1 MEIKKDIMWRIYLV
15 FACFLLF
22 GVAIIVQIFRIQFV
36 QGDYW
41 RSKADSLTTQIRSI
55 EASRGNIFS
64 SDGSLLATSIP
75 IYDIRMDLKA
85 DGLTSEAFNKNID
98 SLSLCLANLFQDKSK
113 AQYNHDLRN
122 ARNEGSRYFPIQK
135 NVHYTDLQKL
145 KQFPLFRLGK
155 YKGGLVIEQ
164 RNIREL
170 PFKELAQRTIGTLRE
185 VKPVGIEAA
194 FDGNLQGASGSRLMQ
209 RIAGGVWMPLNDKE
223 EVEPKDGNDII
234 TTIDVNIQDVAES
247 ALEKHLRKNNADHGC
262 VAVME
267 VETGNIVAIANL
279 SKTSDGS
286 YEENFNYAIAESTEP
301 GSTMKLASLLVG
313 IDDGLIDLNEI
324 VDVGNGYMTYCGQPM
339 RDSHAPKKPKLTVRE
354 AFMTSSNVG
363 ISKIITRYYS
373 KNQEAFLDKL
383 KSFGLNSKL
392 GLQIQ
397 GEGRPKIKSA
407 KDKDWNPCIS
417 LPWTSI
423 GYEVLISPLQTL
435 TFYNAIANN
444 GRMVKPKFVKE
455 IRYHGQLIKTFPVE
469 VIRDSI
475 VSPSTIA
482 KAHDLLESVV
492 DSGTG
497 KALKNPHYRIA
508 GKTGT
513 AQIQKPKF
521 GYDKSHMTYQAS
533 FAGYF
538 PADHP
543 KYSCIAVVYA
553 PSSGEYV
560 GGAVSAPIFKEI
572 ADKVFSNEMELHNEF
587 AAGDSVNKN
596 IPYAKAGQQK
606 DLNKVLTALNVN
618 ATSRNSDASWV
629 SATGT
634 STGVLMSERKTQN
647 GAVPNVIGMGIRDAL
662 YLLENSGLNV
672 RVSGK
677 GSVTKQSLD
686 PGTKIQR
693 GQKIVIELG

>member
-15 FACFLLF
+15 FACFILF
-22 GVAIIVQIFRIQFV
+22 GIAILIQIFRIQFV

-64 SDGSLLATSIP
+64 SDGSLLATSVP

-85 DGLTSEAFNKNID
+85 DGLTSDVFNKNID
-98 SLSLCLANLFQDKSK
+98 SLSLCLSQLFQDKSK
-113 AQYNHDLRN
+113 AEYNHDLRQ
-122 ARNEGSRYFPIQK
+122 ARNDGSRYFLIQK
-135 NVHYTDLQKL
+135 NVHYSDLQKL
-145 KQFPLFRLGK
+145 KQFPLCRLGK
-155 YKGGLVIEQ
+155 YKGGLVVEQ

-170 PFKELAQRTIGTLRE
+170 PFKELAQRTIGTLRD

-247 ALEKHLRKNNADHGC
+247 ALESHLRKNNADHGC

-279 SKTSDGS
+279 SKTLNGT
-286 YEENFNYAIAESTEP
+286 YEENFNYVIAEATEP
-301 GSTMKLASLLVG
+301 GSTMKLASLLAG
-313 IDDGLIDLNEI
+313 IDDGLIDLDEI
-324 VDVGNGYMTYCGQPM
+324 VDVGNGFMTYCGQPM
-339 RDSHAPKKPKLTVRE
+339 KDSHAPHKSKMTAKE

-363 ISKIITRYYS
+363 ISKLITRYYS
-373 KNQEAFLDKL
+373 KRQQDFLDKL
-383 KSFGLNSKL
+383 RSFGLNDKL
-392 GLQIQ
+392 GLQIE
-397 GEGRPKIKSA
+397 GEGAPRIKGA
-407 KDKDWNPCIS
+407 KDKDWNPCVS

-423 GYEVLISPLQTL
+423 GYEVKLSPLQTL

-455 IRYHGQLIKTFPVE
+455 IRYHGQLIKSFPTE
-469 VIRDSI
+469 ILRDSI

-482 KAHDLLESVV
+482 KAHELLEAVV

-497 KALKNPHYRIA
+497 SALKNQHYRIA

-513 AQIQKPKF
+513 AQIAQPKF
-521 GYDKSHMTYQAS
+521 GYDKSHRTYQAS

-543 KYSCIAVVYA
+543 KYSIIAVVYA
-553 PSSGEYV
+553 PSTGVYF

-572 ADKVFSNEMELHNEF
+572 ADKVFSNEMSLHKELASADTLQQHVPLSKDGN
-587 AAGDSVNKN
+587 
-596 IPYAKAGQQK
+596 QK
-606 DLNKVLTALNVN
+606 DLSKVLTHLNVN
-618 ATSRNSDASWV
+618 AITKGGDASWV
-629 SATGT
+629 NASA
-634 STGVLMSERKTQN
+634 SDAGVVMTERKTQT
-647 GAVPNVIGMGIRDAL
+647 GAVPNVMGMGIRDAI
-662 YLLENSGLNV
+662 YLLENSGLQV
-672 RVSGK
+672 RVNGK
-677 GSVTKQSLD
+677 GAVKKQSLD

-693 GQKIVIELG
+693 GQKIVIDLG

>member
-1 MEIKKDIMWRIYLV
+1 MWRIYLV

-22 GVAIIVQIFRIQFV
+22 GIAILVQIFRIQFV
-36 QGDYW
+36 EGDYW
-41 RSKADSLTTQIRSI
+41 RSKADSLTTQIKSI

-64 SDGSLLATSIP
+64 SDGSLLATSVP
-75 IYDIRMDLKA
+75 IYDVRMDLKA
-85 DGLTSEAFNKNID
+85 DGLTNEVFNKNLD
-98 SLSLCLANLFQDKSK
+98 SLSLCLSGLFLDKSR
-113 AQYNHDLRN
+113 AEYNHDLRQG
-122 ARNEGSRYFPIQK
+122 RNEGSRYFLIQK

-145 KQFPLFRLGK
+145 KNFPLFRLGK
-155 YKGGLVIEQ
+155 YKGGLVVEQ
-164 RNIREL
+164 RNVREL
-170 PFKELAQRTIGTLRE
+170 PFKELAQRTIGTLRD
-185 VKPVGIEAA
+185 VKPVGIEAS
-194 FDGNLQGASGSRLMQ
+194 FDGSLQGASGSRLMQ

-247 ALEKHLRKNNADHGC
+247 ALEEHLRKNNADHGC

-267 VETGNIVAIANL
+267 VATGNIVAIANL
-279 SKTSDGS
+279 SKTSSGS
-286 YEENFNYAIAESTEP
+286 YEENFNYVIAEASEP
-301 GSTMKLASLLVG
+301 GSTMKLASLLAG
-313 IDDGLIDLNEI
+313 IDDGLIDLDESI
-324 VDVGNGYMTYCGQPM
+324 DVGNGSMTYCGQLM
-339 RDSHAPKKPKLTVRE
+339 RDAHPPKKSKLTVKE

-363 ISKIITRYYS
+363 ISKIITHYYS
-373 KNQEAFLDKL
+373 KHQQDFLDKL
-383 KSFGLNSKL
+383 RSFGLNNKL
-392 GLQIQ
+392 GLQIE
-397 GEGRPKIKSA
+397 GEGRPRIKNA
-407 KDKDWNPCIS
+407 NDKDWNPCVS

-455 IRYHGQLIKTFPVE
+455 IRYHGQLVKAFPTE
-469 VIRDSI
+469 IIRDSI
-475 VSPSTIA
+475 VSPSTIL
-482 KAHDLLESVV
+482 KAHELLEAVV

-497 KALKNPHYRIA
+497 RALKNPHYRVA

-513 AQIQKPKF
+513 AQIQHPKF

-553 PSSGEYV
+553 PTGGEYV

-572 ADKVFSNEMELHNEF
+572 ADKVFSNEMDLHNEL
-587 AAGDSVNKN
+587 ASTDSTNKN
-596 IPYAKAGQQK
+596 MPDAKSGQQK
-606 DLNKVLTALNVN
+606 DLNKVLAELNVN
-618 ATSRNSDASWV
+618 ALTGNAEATWV
-629 SATGT
+629 SASGT
-634 STGVLMSERKTQN
+634 DAGVMMVERKTN
-647 GAVPNVIGMGIRDAL
+647 FGSVPNVMGMGIRDAL

-672 RVSGK
+672 KVSGK
-677 GSVTKQSLD
+677 GSVRKQSLD
-686 PGTKIQR
+686 PGTKIMK

>member
-22 GVAIIVQIFRIQFV
+22 GIAIIAQIFRIQFV

-64 SDGSLLATSIP
+64 SDGSLLATSVP

-85 DGLTSEAFNKNID
+85 DGLTDEAFNKNVD
-98 SLSLCLANLFQDKSK
+98 SLSFCLAELFRDKSRSE
-113 AQYNHDLRN
+113 YNHELHE
-122 ARNEGSRYFPIQK
+122 ARNEGSRYYLIQK
-135 NVHYTDLQKL
+135 NVHFSDLQKM

-170 PFKELAQRTIGTLRE
+170 PFKELAQRTIGTLRD
-185 VKPVGIEAA
+185 VRPVGIEAS

-247 ALEKHLRKNNADHGC
+247 ALEQHLRKNNADHGC

-267 VETGNIVAIANL
+267 VQTGNIVAIANL
-279 SKTSDGS
+279 SKTSDDT
-286 YEENFNYAIAESTEP
+286 YEENFNYVIAEATEP

-313 IDDGLIDLNEI
+313 IDDGLIDLNET
-324 VDVGNGYMTYCGQPM
+324 VDVGNGFTTYCGQPM
-339 RDSHAPKKPKLTVRE
+339 KDAHAPKKSKLTVRE

-373 KNQEAFLDKL
+373 KHQQDFLDKL
-383 KSFGLNSKL
+383 KSFGLNNKL
-392 GLQIQ
+392 GLQIE
-397 GEGRPKIKSA
+397 GEGMPRIKSA

-455 IRYHGQLIKTFPVE
+455 IRYHGQLVKAFPTE
-469 VIRDSI
+469 IISDSI

-482 KAHDLLESVV
+482 KAHELLEAVV

-497 KALKNPHYRIA
+497 RALKNPHYRVA

-513 AQIQKPKF
+513 AQINKPKF
-521 GYDKSHMTYQAS
+521 GYDQTHRTYQAS
-533 FAGYF
+533 FVGYF

-553 PSSGEYV
+553 PTGGEYV

-572 ADKVFSNEMELHNEF
+572 ADKVFSGEMALHNEL
-587 AAGDSVNKN
+587 AAVDSENRN
-596 IPYAKAGQQK
+596 IPEAKAGQQK
-606 DLNKVLTALNVN
+606 DLNKVLAELNVH
-618 ATSRNSDASWV
+618 ALSRNAEATWV
-629 SATGT
+629 ATTGT
-634 STGVLMSERKTQN
+634 EEGVMMTERNTQN
-647 GAVPNVIGMGIRDAL
+647 GSVPNVVGMGIRDAL

-672 RVSGK
+672 KVSGR
-677 GSVTKQSLD
+677 GSVRKQSLD
-686 PGTKIQR
+686 PGTKIQK

>member
-1 MEIKKDIMWRIYLV
+1 MEIRKDIMWRIYLV

-22 GVAIIVQIFRIQFV
+22 GVAIIIQIFRIQFV
-36 QGDYW
+36 EGDYW

-75 IYDIRMDLKA
+75 IYDVRMDLRA
-85 DGLTSEAFNKNID
+85 DGLTDEAFNQNID
-98 SLSLCLANLFQDKSK
+98 SLSFSLSNLFKDKS
-113 AQYNHDLRN
+113 AGEYHHELRS
-122 ARNEGSRYFPIQK
+122 ARNEGNRYFLIQK
-135 NVHYTDLQKL
+135 NVHYTDLQKVRQL
-145 KQFPLFRLGK
+145 PLFRLGK
-155 YKGGLVIEQ
+155 YKGGLVVEQ

-185 VKPVGIEAA
+185 VKPVGIEAS

-234 TTIDVNIQDVAES
+234 TTIDVNIQDVAEN
-247 ALEKHLRKNNADHGC
+247 ALEQHLRKNNADHGC

-267 VETGNIVAIANL
+267 VSTGNIVAIANL
-279 SKTSDGS
+279 SKTADDT
-286 YEENFNYAIAESTEP
+286 YEENFNYAIAEATEP

-313 IDDGLIDLNEI
+313 IDDGLIDLNET
-324 VDVGNGYMTYCGQPM
+324 VDVGNGRTQYCGQKM
-339 RDSHAPKKPKLTVRE
+339 IDAHAPHKSKLTVRE

-373 KNQEAFLDKL
+373 KNQQAFLDKL
-383 KSFGLNSKL
+383 KSFGLNTKL
-392 GLQIQ
+392 GLQIE
-397 GEGRPKIKSA
+397 GEGRPRIKNA
-407 KDKDWNPCIS
+407 KDEDWNPCIS

-423 GYEVLISPLQTL
+423 GYEVLLSPLQTL

-455 IRYHGQLIKTFPVE
+455 IRYHGQLVKEFPTE
-469 VIRDSI
+469 IIRDSI

-482 KAHDLLESVV
+482 KAHELLEAVV
-492 DSGTG
+492 DSGT
-497 KALKNPHYRIA
+497 ATVLRNPHYKVA

-513 AQIQKPKF
+513 AQIPKPKF
-521 GYDKSHMTYQAS
+521 GFDKSHMTYQAS

-553 PSSGEYV
+553 PSTGVYV

-572 ADKVFSNEMELHNEF
+572 ADKVFSGEMALHNEL
-587 AAGDSVNKN
+587 AASDSAHIN
-596 IPYAKAGQQK
+596 IPESKAGHQK
-606 DLNKVLTALNVN
+606 DLNKVLSALNIN
-618 ATSRNSDASWV
+618 ALSKNAEASWV
-629 SATGT
+629 STYPSDA
-634 STGVLMSERKTQN
+634 GVMLNERKTQY
-647 GAVPNVIGMGIRDAL
+647 GLVPNVVGMGVRDAL

-672 RVSGK
+672 RVNGK
-677 GSVTKQSLD
+677 GSVTKQSIN
-686 PGTKIQR
+686 PGTKIQK
-693 GQKIVIELG
+693 GQQISIELG

>member
-15 FACFLLF
+15 FACFILF
-22 GVAIIVQIFRIQFV
+22 GIAILIQIFRIQFV

-64 SDGSLLATSIP
+64 SDGSLLATSVP

-85 DGLTSEAFNKNID
+85 DGLTAEVFNANLD
-98 SLSLCLANLFQDKSK
+98 SLSLCLANLFQDKTK
-113 AQYNHDLRN
+113 AAYNYELRT
-122 ARNEGSRYFPIQK
+122 ARNEGSRYHLIQK
-135 NVHYTDLQKL
+135 NVHYTELQKL
-145 KQFPLFRLGK
+145 KQFPMFRLGK
-155 YKGGLVIEQ
+155 NKGGLVVEQ

-170 PFKELAQRTIGTLRE
+170 PFKELAQRTIGTLRD

-234 TTIDVNIQDVAES
+234 TTIDVNIQDVAEN
-247 ALEKHLRKNNADHGC
+247 ALEQHLRKNNADHGC

-279 SKTSDGS
+279 SKTPDDT
-286 YEENFNYAIAESTEP
+286 YEENFNYVIAEATEP
-301 GSTMKLASLLVG
+301 GSTMKLASLLAG
-313 IDDGLIDLNEI
+313 IDDGLIDLNET
-324 VDVGNGYMTYCGQPM
+324 VDVGNGYMTYCGQAM
-339 RDSHAPKKPKLTVRE
+339 RDAHAPRKSKLTVKE

-373 KNQEAFLDKL
+373 KHQDDFLNKL
-383 KSFGLNSKL
+383 KSFGLNDKL
-392 GLQIQ
+392 GLQIE
-397 GEGRPKIKSA
+397 GEGRPRIKA
-407 KDKDWNPCIS
+407 ARDKDWNPCVS

-455 IRYHGQLIKTFPVE
+455 IRYHGQLIKSFPT
-469 VIRDSI
+469 VILRDSI

-482 KAHDLLESVV
+482 KAHELLEAVV
-492 DSGTG
+492 DSGT
-497 KALKNPHYRIA
+497 ATVLRNPHYRVA

-513 AQIQKPKF
+513 AQILKPKF

-543 KYSCIAVVYA
+543 KYSIIAVVYA
-553 PSSGEYV
+553 PSTGVYV
-560 GGAVSAPIFKEI
+560 GGAVSAPIFREI
-572 ADKVFSNEMELHNEF
+572 ADKVFSNEMELHKDLAIADSTNRNIP
-587 AAGDSVNKN
+587 ATKAGDS
-596 IPYAKAGQQK
+596 K
-606 DLNKVLTALNVN
+606 DLNKVLAYLKVN
-618 ATSRNSDASWV
+618 ALARNGDATWVTTEPSDA
-629 SATGT
+629 
-634 STGVLMSERKTQN
+634 GVMMSERKTQN
-647 GAVPNVIGMGIRDAL
+647 GSVPNVLGMGVRDAL

-672 RVSGK
+672 KVNGRGAVR
-677 GSVTKQSLD
+677 KQSLD
-686 PGTKIQR
+686 PGTKIMK

>member
-22 GVAIIVQIFRIQFV
+22 GIAILVQIFRIQFV
-36 QGDYW
+36 EGDYW
-41 RSKADSLTTQIRSI
+41 RSKADSLTTQIKSI

-64 SDGSLLATSIP
+64 SDGSLLATSVP
-75 IYDIRMDLKA
+75 IYDVRMDLKA
-85 DGLTSEAFNKNID
+85 DGLTNEVFNKNLD
-98 SLSLCLANLFQDKSK
+98 SLSLCLSGLFLDKSR
-113 AQYNHDLRN
+113 AEYNHDLRQG
-122 ARNEGSRYFPIQK
+122 RNEGSRYFLIQK

-145 KQFPLFRLGK
+145 KNFPLFRLGK
-155 YKGGLVIEQ
+155 YKGGLVVEQ
-164 RNIREL
+164 RNVREL
-170 PFKELAQRTIGTLRE
+170 PFKELAQRTIGTLRD
-185 VKPVGIEAA
+185 VKPVGIEAS
-194 FDGNLQGASGSRLMQ
+194 FDGSLQGASGSRLMQ

-247 ALEKHLRKNNADHGC
+247 ALEEHLRKNNADHGC

-267 VETGNIVAIANL
+267 VATGNIVAIANL
-279 SKTSDGS
+279 SKTSTGS
-286 YEENFNYAIAESTEP
+286 YEENFNYVIAEASEP
-301 GSTMKLASLLVG
+301 GSTMKLASLLAG
-313 IDDGLIDLNEI
+313 IDDGLIDLDESI
-324 VDVGNGYMTYCGQPM
+324 DVGNGSMTYCGQLM
-339 RDSHAPKKPKLTVRE
+339 RDAHPPKKSKLTVKE

-363 ISKIITRYYS
+363 ISKIITHYYS
-373 KNQEAFLDKL
+373 KHQQDFLDKL
-383 KSFGLNSKL
+383 RSFGLNNKL
-392 GLQIQ
+392 GLQIE
-397 GEGRPKIKSA
+397 GEGRPRIKNA
-407 KDKDWNPCIS
+407 NDKDWNPCVS

-455 IRYHGQLIKTFPVE
+455 IRYHGQLVKAFPTE
-469 VIRDSI
+469 IIRDSI
-475 VSPSTIA
+475 VSPSTIL
-482 KAHDLLESVV
+482 KAHELLEAVV

-497 KALKNPHYRIA
+497 RALKNPHYRVA

-513 AQIQKPKF
+513 AQIQHPKF

-553 PSSGEYV
+553 PSGGEYV

-572 ADKVFSNEMELHNEF
+572 ADKVFSNEMDLHNEL
-587 AAGDSVNKN
+587 ASTDSTNKN
-596 IPYAKAGQQK
+596 MPDAKSGQQK
-606 DLNKVLTALNVN
+606 DLNKVLAELNVN
-618 ATSRNSDASWV
+618 ALTGNAEATWV
-629 SATGT
+629 SASGT
-634 STGVLMSERKTQN
+634 DAGVMMVERKTN
-647 GAVPNVIGMGIRDAL
+647 FGSVPNVMGMGIRDAL

-672 RVSGK
+672 KVSGK
-677 GSVTKQSLD
+677 GSVRKQSLD
-686 PGTKIQR
+686 PGTKIMK

>member
-22 GVAIIVQIFRIQFV
+22 GIAICIQIFRIQFV
-36 QGDYW
+36 EGDYW

-64 SDGSLLATSIP
+64 SDGSLLATSVP

-85 DGLTSEAFNKNID
+85 DGLTEEAFKKNVD
-98 SLSLCLANLFQDKSK
+98 SLSLCLSNLFNDKSK
-113 AQYNHDLRN
+113 SEYNHELHEAWND
-122 ARNEGSRYFPIQK
+122 GSRYFLIQK
-135 NVHYTDLQKL
+135 NVHYTQMKTL

-155 YKGGLVIEQ
+155 YKGGLMIQQ

-170 PFKELAQRTIGTLRE
+170 PFKELAQRTIGTLRD
-185 VKPVGIEAA
+185 VKPVGIEAS
-194 FDGNLQGASGSRLMQ
+194 FDGSLQGASGSRLMQ

-223 EVEPKDGNDII
+223 VVEPKDGNDII
-234 TTIDVNIQDVAES
+234 TTINVNIQDVAEN
-247 ALEKHLRKNNADHGC
+247 ALGEHLIKNNADHGC
-262 VAVME
+262 VVVME

-286 YEENFNYAIAESTEP
+286 YKENFNYAIAEATEP
-301 GSTMKLASLLVG
+301 GSTMKLASLVAG
-313 IDDGLIDLNEI
+313 IDDGLIDLDEI
-324 VDVGNGYMTYCGQPM
+324 IDVGNGEMTYCGQPM
-339 RDSHAPKKPKLTVRE
+339 RDAHPPKKSRLTVRE

-363 ISKIITRYYS
+363 ISKIITHYYA
-373 KNQEAFLDKL
+373 KRQQDFLDKL

-392 GLQIQ
+392 GLQIE
-397 GEGRPKIKSA
+397 GEGKPRIKSA
-407 KDKDWNPCIS
+407 KDKDWNPCVS

-455 IRYHGQLIKTFPVE
+455 IRYHGQLVKSFPTE
-469 VIRDSI
+469 IIRDSI
-475 VSPSTIA
+475 VSQSTIA
-482 KAHDLLESVV
+482 KAHELLEAVI

-497 KALKNPHYRIA
+497 KALKNVNYKVA

-538 PADHP
+538 PADRP

-553 PSSGEYV
+553 PSGGEYV

-572 ADKVFSNEMELHNEF
+572 ADKVFSNDMQLHNELV
-587 AAGDSVNKN
+587 ASNSENKN
-596 IPYAKAGQQK
+596 IPETKAGQNK
-606 DLNKVLTALNVN
+606 DLNKVLTGLNVKVLRKN
-618 ATSRNSDASWV
+618 NDSKWV
-629 SATGT
+629 STSATAD
-634 STGVLMSERKTQN
+634 GVVMTERKTQF
-647 GAVPNVIGMGIRDAL
+647 GSVPNVIGMGIRDAI

-672 RVSGK
+672 RVNGK
-677 GSVTKQSLD
+677 GAVKKQSLD
-686 PGTKIQR
+686 PGTKIMR
-693 GQKIVIELG
+693 GQKIMIELG

>member
-22 GVAIIVQIFRIQFV
+22 GIAILVQIFRIQFV

-64 SDGSLLATSIP
+64 SDGSLLATSVP

-85 DGLTSEAFNKNID
+85 DGLTDEAFNKNID
-98 SLSLCLANLFQDKSK
+98 SLSLCLSQLFQDKSK
-113 AQYNHDLRN
+113 GEYNHDLRQG
-122 ARNEGSRYFPIQK
+122 RNESNRYFLIQK
-135 NVHYTDLQKL
+135 NVHYADLQKV

-155 YKGGLVIEQ
+155 YKGGLVVEQ

-170 PFKELAQRTIGTLRE
+170 PFKELAQRTIGTLRD
-185 VKPVGIEAA
+185 VKPVGIEAS

-247 ALEKHLRKNNADHGC
+247 ALENHLRKNNADHGC

-279 SKTSDGS
+279 SKTSNDT
-286 YEENFNYAIAESTEP
+286 YEENFNYVIAEATEP
-301 GSTMKLASLLVG
+301 GSTMKLASLLAG

-324 VDVGNGYMTYCGQPM
+324 VDVGNGYMTFCGQPM
-339 RDSHAPKKPKLTVRE
+339 KDAHAPRKSKMTVKE
-354 AFMTSSNVG
+354 AFMASSNVG

-373 KNQEAFLDKL
+373 KHQQDFLDKL
-383 KSFGLNSKL
+383 KSFGLNDKL
-392 GLQIQ
+392 GLQIE
-397 GEGRPKIKSA
+397 GEGDPRIKGA
-407 KDKDWNPCIS
+407 KDKDWNPCVS

-423 GYEVLISPLQTL
+423 GYEVKISPLQTL
-435 TFYNAIANN
+435 AFYNAIANN
-444 GRMVKPKFVKE
+444 GKMVKPKFVKE
-455 IRYHGQLIKTFPVE
+455 IRYHGQLIKSFPTV
-469 VIRDSI
+469 VLRDSI
-475 VSPSTIA
+475 VSPSTIE
-482 KAHDLLESVV
+482 KAHELLEAVI

-497 KALKNPHYRIA
+497 VALRNPHYRIA

-513 AQIQKPKF
+513 AQIAQPKY
-521 GYDKSHMTYQAS
+521 GYDKSHRTYQAS
-533 FAGYF
+533 FVGYF
-538 PADHP
+538 PADRP
-543 KYSCIAVVYA
+543 KYSIIAVVYA
-553 PSSGEYV
+553 PSTGVYF

-572 ADKVFSNEMELHNEF
+572 ADKVFSNEMDLHNEL
-587 AAGDSVNKN
+587 ASGDSLHKF
-596 IPYAKAGQQK
+596 IPESKTGHQK
-606 DLNKVLTALNVN
+606 DLSKVLAHLNLN
-618 ATSRNSDASWV
+618 AVSNSNEASWV
-629 SATGT
+629 STAEGEN
-634 STGVLMSERKTQN
+634 GIVMIEHKTQN
-647 GAVPNVIGMGIRDAL
+647 GAVPNVLGMGIRDAI
-662 YLLENSGLNV
+662 YLLENSGLQV
-672 RVSGK
+672 RVNGK
-677 GSVTKQSLD
+677 GAVKKQSLD
-686 PGTKIQR
+686 PGTRIQK

>member
-22 GVAIIVQIFRIQFV
+22 GIAILVQIFRIQFV

-41 RSKADSLTTQIRSI
+41 RSRADSLSTQIRSI

-64 SDGSLLATSIP
+64 SDGSLLATSVP
-75 IYDIRMDLKA
+75 IYDVRMDLKA
-85 DGLTSEAFNKNID
+85 DGLTNETFDKNID
-98 SLSLCLANLFQDKSK
+98 SLSLCLASLFQDKSR
-113 AQYNHDLRN
+113 AEYNHELRA
-122 ARNEGSRYFPIQK
+122 ARNEGSRYYLIQK

-145 KQFPLFRLGK
+145 KRFPLFRLGK
-155 YKGGLVIEQ
+155 YKGGLVVEQ

-170 PFKELAQRTIGTLRE
+170 PFKELAQRTIGTLRDI
-185 VKPVGIEAA
+185 KPVGIEAA

-247 ALEKHLRKNNADHGC
+247 ALERHLRKNNADHGC

-267 VETGNIVAIANL
+267 VATGNIVAIANL
-279 SKTSDGS
+279 SKTSSDT
-286 YEENFNYAIAESTEP
+286 YEENFNYVIAEATEP
-301 GSTMKLASLLVG
+301 GSTMKLASLLAG
-313 IDDGLIDLNEI
+313 IDDGLIDLNEVI
-324 VDVGNGYMTYCGQPM
+324 DVGNGYMTYCGQQM
-339 RDSHAPKKPKLTVRE
+339 RDAHAPRKPKLTVKE

-373 KNQEAFLDKL
+373 KHQQDFLDKL
-383 KSFGLNSKL
+383 TSFGLNSKL
-392 GLQIQ
+392 GLQIE
-397 GEGRPKIKSA
+397 GEGRPRIKNS
-407 KDKDWNPCIS
+407 KDKDWNPCVS

-423 GYEVLISPLQTL
+423 GYEVLISPMQTL

-455 IRYHGQLIKTFPVE
+455 IRYHGQLVKAFPTE
-469 VIRDSI
+469 IILDSI

-482 KAHDLLESVV
+482 KAHELLEAVV

-497 KALKNPHYRIA
+497 KALRNPHYKIA

-521 GYDKSHMTYQAS
+521 GYDKTHMTYQAS

-538 PADHP
+538 PADRP

-572 ADKVFSNEMELHNEF
+572 ADKVFSNEMDLHKEL
-587 AAGDSVNKN
+587 AAADTDAQK
-596 IPYAKAGQQK
+596 IPESKAGQQK
-606 DLNKVLTALNVN
+606 DLNHVLAYLNVN
-618 ATSRNSDASWV
+618 ALSRNADASWV
-629 SATGT
+629 STAV
-634 STGVLMSERKTQN
+634 SDAGVMMTERKTQY
-647 GAVPNVIGMGIRDAL
+647 GAVPNVLGMGIRDAI

-672 RVSGK
+672 KVSGK
-677 GSVTKQSLD
+677 GSVRKQSLD
-686 PGTKIQR
+686 PGTKIQK

>member
-22 GVAIIVQIFRIQFV
+22 GIAILVQIFRIQFV

-64 SDGSLLATSIP
+64 SDGSLLATSVP
-75 IYDIRMDLKA
+75 IYDLRMDLKA
-85 DGLTSEAFNKNID
+85 DGLTTEIFNQNID
-98 SLSLCLANLFQDKSK
+98 SLSLCLSQLFQDKSK
-113 AQYNHDLRN
+113 AEYNHDLRQG
-122 ARNEGSRYFPIQK
+122 RNEGNRYFLVQK
-135 NVHYTDLQKL
+135 NVHYSDLQKV

-155 YKGGLVIEQ
+155 FKGGLVVEQ

-170 PFKELAQRTIGTLRE
+170 PFKELAQRTIGTLRD

-247 ALEKHLRKNNADHGC
+247 ALENHLRKNNADHGC

-279 SKTSDGS
+279 SKTSNDT
-286 YEENFNYAIAESTEP
+286 YEENFNYVIAEATEP
-301 GSTMKLASLLVG
+301 GSTMKLASLLAG
-313 IDDGLIDLNEI
+313 IDDGLIDLDET
-324 VDVGNGYMTYCGQPM
+324 VDVGNGYMTYCGQSM
-339 RDSHAPKKPKLTVRE
+339 RDAHAPHKSKLTVRE

-363 ISKIITRYYS
+363 ISKLITHYYS
-373 KNQEAFLDKL
+373 KHQQDFLDKL
-383 KSFGLNSKL
+383 VSFGLNDKL
-392 GLQIQ
+392 GLQIE
-397 GEGRPKIKSA
+397 GEGNPRIKGS
-407 KDKDWNPCIS
+407 KDKDWNPCVS

-423 GYEVLISPLQTL
+423 GYEVKISPLQTL
-435 TFYNAIANN
+435 AFYNAIANN

-455 IRYHGQLIKTFPVE
+455 IRYHGQLIKSFPTE
-469 VIRDSI
+469 ILRDSI
-475 VSPSTIA
+475 ASPSSIE
-482 KAHDLLESVV
+482 KAHELLEAVV

-497 KALKNPHYRIA
+497 IALRNPHYRVA

-513 AQIQKPKF
+513 AQINNPKF
-521 GYDKSHMTYQAS
+521 GYDKSHRTYQAS

-543 KYSCIAVVYA
+543 KYSIIAVVYA
-553 PSSGEYV
+553 PSTGVYV
-560 GGAVSAPIFKEI
+560 GGAVSAPIVKEI
-572 ADKVFSNEMELHNEF
+572 ADKVFSNEMELHNEL
-587 AAGDSVNKN
+587 AATDTTHLI
-596 IPYAKAGQQK
+596 IPESKAGKQK
-606 DLNKVLTALNVN
+606 DLNKVLAELNVN
-618 ATSRNSDASWV
+618 ALTKGGDASWV
-629 SATGT
+629 TATPSDAGIVMT
-634 STGVLMSERKTQN
+634 ERKTQT
-647 GAVPNVIGMGIRDAL
+647 GAVPNVMGMGVRDAI
-662 YLLENSGLNV
+662 YLLENSGLQV
-672 RVSGK
+672 RVNGK
-677 GSVTKQSLD
+677 GSVKKQSID
-686 PGTKIQR
+686 PGTKILR
-693 GQKIVIELG
+693 GQKIVIDLG